1 MFDFGFSELIL
12 IGVVMLVEVGPERL
26 PKVARTAGLLLGRV
40 QRYVSD
46 VKSDIQREMQLEEL
60 KALQQQVKQQA
71 QELESAVRS
80 NAANLESEMHRT
92 ADEVRSA
99 LPDATTS
106 DVAAPDAAA
115 PTPAPTPAVS
125 AVPASQLL
133 ARSAVSSALP
143 EQAAAVE
150 VKPGL
155 DAVSR
160 QLPGAVDVAD
170 KSAT

>member
-12 IGVVMLVEVGPERL
+12 IGVVMLVVVGPERL

-106 DVAAPDAAA
+106 DVAARDAA
-115 PTPAPTPAVS
+115 APTPAVS

-133 ARSAVSSALP
+133 AQSAATSALP

>member
-1 MFDFGFSELIL
+1 
-12 IGVVMLVEVGPERL
+12 
-26 PKVARTAGLLLGRV
+26 
-40 QRYVSD
+40 
-46 VKSDIQREMQLEEL
+46 MQLEEL

-99 LPDATTS
+99 LPDTTTS

>member
-12 IGVVMLVEVGPERL
+12 IGVVLLVVVGPERL
-26 PKVARTAGLLLGRV
+26 PKVARTVGLLLGRV

-106 DVAAPDAAA
+106 DVAARDAA
-115 PTPAPTPAVS
+115 APTPAVS

-133 ARSAVSSALP
+133 ARSASTSALP
-143 EQAAAVE
+143 EQAAADE